1 MAAIKL
7 GLLGSEVTLPEIKYA
22 PGSGIDLPFNCAKNV
37 DEVSMLDGSS
47 NFNIMANHPR
57 SFPLEWDELTWAEVV
72 TILDVCVLEQ
82 ELSFINEYVD
92 SVAYPVVV
100 LDYGFT
106 PIAETTGQT
115 TILYRFRL
123 ELKGTGVV

>member
-7 GLLGSEVTLPEIKYA
+7 GILGSEVTLPDIKYA

-47 NFNIMANHPR
+47 NFNITANHPR
-57 SFPLEWDELTWAEVV
+57 AFPLEWDELTWAEVTALLNIV
-72 TILDVCVLEQ
+72 TLNQ

-92 SVAYPVVV
+92 SIAYPVVV
-100 LDYGFT
+100 LEYSYT

>member
-7 GLLGSEVTLPEIKYA
+7 GILGAEVTLPEIKYA
-22 PGSGIDLPFNCAKNV
+22 PGSGIDLPFNCPKNV
-37 DEVSMLDGSS
+37 DEVSMLDGTSD
-47 NFNIMANHPR
+47 FIITANHPR
-57 SFPLEWDELTWAEVV
+57 AFPLEWDELTWAEVT
-72 TILDVCVLEQ
+72 TILSICVLEQ
-82 ELSFINEYVD
+82 ELSFINEFVD

-100 LDYGFT
+100 LEYSYT